1 MKIITIILLWVLY
14 RIISATLKKQKAK
27 ARAMYNKQLA
37 MEREQTRQRKESE
50 RIAREQERQAAQL
63 KKHEQRIADLEFRM
77 SQAEADINHWTQQIQ
92 NLYALLD
99 IEYKN
104 QYEAAPGSKADITS
118 QKRIITL
125 NNQIHTAETKL
136 SKARHVKATA
146 KQQLKA
152 A

>member
-1 MKIITIILLWVLY
+1 MKIITIILLWILY
-14 RIISATLKKQKAK
+14 RIIKATRERERKRETQI
-27 ARAMYNKQLA
+27 ARIR
-37 MEREQTRQRKESE
+37 REQTRQRKESE

-136 SKARHVKATA
+136 SKARHIKATA